1 MKKLIIAAL
10 AVTMVSGAY
19 AKSKGFQLSL
29 VPEVAIVDRDTE
41 INGVSLGVWNENP
54 SPQFQWQLGF
64 VNGSTGDSVGVKWF
78 IFLPT
83 INNNAENYTGLSW
96 GFANY
101 ASGDFVGAQWGAVNI
116 TAGNCVGVQWG
127 VVNVTSGTFKGF
139 QWGSVNYCQDLTGLQ
154 LGVVN
159 WAQRSSQGIQIGLVN
174 IIPEN
179 EWFADGDLAQ
189 GMIFVNW
196 GF

>member
-1 MKKLIIAAL
+1 MKKLMIIAL
-10 AVTMVSGAY
+10 AAMMVSGAY

-29 VPEVAIVDRDTE
+29 VPDVAIVDRDTE

-54 SPQFQWQLGF
+54 SPQFQWQFGF
-64 VNGSTGDSVGVKWF
+64 VNRSTGDSVGVKWF

-83 INNNAENYTGLSW
+83 IYNYAENYKGLSW

-116 TAGNCVGVQWG
+116 TAGDFVGVQWG
-127 VVNVTSGTFKGF
+127 AVNVTSGVFKGF
-139 QWGSVNYCQDLTGLQ
+139 QWGAVNYCQDLTGLQ

-159 WAQRSSQGIQIGLVN
+159 WAQRSSQGIQIGLAN

-179 EWFADGDLAQ
+179 EWFSDGDLAQ
-189 GMIFVNW
+189 GMILVNW